1 MATRLFKL
9 SCGVVSIA
17 ALCVL
22 AIEILPA
29 VKKPPPLVTEEVT
42 ADKTIPAILEQETP
56 ETNLVAVEEVTI
68 KMLAP
73 YLDATQK
80 MIPGL
85 ELKNCSDDTSFDKL
99 PDRGVSRNRM
109 LETLALEVAFRFR
122 INKTGD
128 RLSKHIPIVELDD
141 HLRQFQV
148 GDSPWGLFED
158 PRLQNGIEPYLKA
171 AQQDALTSTSQE
183 IAATIPAPPPS

>member
-29 VKKPPPLVTEEVT
+29 VKEPPPLVTEEVT

-73 YLDATQK
+73 YLDATQV
-80 MIPGL
+80 MLPDL
-85 ELKNCSDDTSFDKL
+85 ELKNCEGDTNFDKL
-99 PDRGVSRNRM
+99 PGRGTPRNSM
-109 LETLALEVAFRFR
+109 LEKIAAEIAFRFR
-122 INKTGD
+122 TNTTGD
-128 RLSKHIPIVELDD
+128 RLSNHIPLADLDN
-141 HLRQFQV
+141 HLRQFPI
-148 GDSPWGLFED
+148 GDSPWGLFSD
-158 PRLQNGIEPYLKA
+158 PQLQKGIE
-171 AQQDALTSTSQE
+171 Q
-183 IAATIPAPPPS
+183 